1 MTAAWAD
8 VRGDL
13 EEPAMARARR
23 KRGSNADLVEAAQ
36 GQLHHILALYK
47 LFEDK
52 RPVMVFDLQSQQIL
66 AYPYEEYKATLSE
79 RSQAMLT
86 AQYDEAVVKNKVVVF
101 VRDNETRRLTSMSFD
116 YE

>member
-1 MTAAWAD
+1 MT
-8 VRGDL
+8 
-13 EEPAMARARR
+13 RA
-23 KRGSNADLVEAAQ
+23 KRNDGHNDDMVEAAE
-36 GQLHHILALYK
+36 GQLHNILMFYK

-52 RPVMVFDLQSQQIL
+52 RPVMLFDLQSRQIL

-86 AQYDEAVVKNKVVVF
+86 TQYDEAVVKNKVVVF

-116 YE
+116 YK

>member
-1 MTAAWAD
+1 MT
-8 VRGDL
+8 
-13 EEPAMARARR
+13 RA
-23 KRGSNADLVEAAQ
+23 KRNDSNNDDLVEAAE
-36 GQLHHILALYK
+36 GQLHNILMFYK

-52 RPVMVFDLQSQQIL
+52 RPVMLFDLQSRQIL

-86 AQYDEAVVKNKVVVF
+86 TQYDEAVVKNKVVVF

-116 YE
+116 YK

>member
-1 MTAAWAD
+1 MTKAK
-8 VRGDL
+8 
-13 EEPAMARARR
+13 R
-23 KRGSNADLVEAAQ
+23 KDRSNADLVEAAE
-36 GQLHHILALYK
+36 GQLHNILRFYK

-86 AQYDEAVVKNKVVVF
+86 TQYNEAVAKNKVVVF
-101 VRDNETRRLTSMSFD
+101 VRDEETRRLTSMSFD
-116 YE
+116 FE